1 MGIDINCLGPAART
15 QVFKK
20 LAEQDA
26 RKEEH
31 RLARLKAVSPHGLN
45 FDSAGEREFYFGQV
59 YPFLQSGEI
68 TACELHKTS
77 LLLEASEYCGI
88 KLHKAEFTPDFVLT
102 HAGGEIEVVEIKSKA
117 IRRLQGSYVYR
128 RRLFIDKFARPQG
141 WTFREIITE

>member
-45 FDSAGEREFYFGQV
+45 FDSAGD
-59 YPFLQSGEI
+59 
-68 TACELHKTS
+68 
-77 LLLEASEYCGI
+77 
-88 KLHKAEFTPDFVLT
+88 KAEFTPDFVLT

>member
-59 YPFLQSGEI
+59 YPFLQNDYI
-68 TACELHKTS
+68 
-77 LLLEASEYCGI
+77 
-88 KLHKAEFTPDFVLT
+88 
-102 HAGGEIEVVEIKSKA
+102 
-117 IRRLQGSYVYR
+117 IR
-128 RRLFIDKFARPQG
+128 I
-141 WTFREIITE
+141 